1 MLLGMLKTHSIIV
14 IGGELMSYKQ
24 ITLDEYLKEYEA
36 TIEDDPCE
44 DDPCKDCTD
53 RTCEWGICSQ
63 ANK

>member
-1 MLLGMLKTHSIIV
+1 
-14 IGGELMSYKQ
+14 MSYKQ

-36 TIEDDPCE
+36 TIEDDPC
-44 DDPCKDCTD
+44 KDCTD